1 MKAIVDTKEFK
12 RIMKYMKKFVREDT
26 NELMKYIRFEVKKGE
41 IKFEALDGWRIAREF
56 LKCEND
62 VEFSGYINP
71 ISFTFLKQIKAE
83 ISLENKIVLI
93 SDNVF
98 SVKTVQPNGIWYKTD
113 KYLEGN
119 NVKAKVGINALG
131 LKEVLEGIEK
141 TTIRNQAVIIE
152 MGEPKEPIIIR
163 EDKDRRNVRM
173 ILPMSFDLERD
184 AKQ

>member
-26 NELMKYIRFEVKKGE
+26 NELMKYIRFEVKNGE

-62 VEFSGYINP
+62 VEFEGYINP
-71 ISFTFLKQIKAE
+71 ISFTFLKECKTT
-83 ISLENKIVLI
+83 ISLEDKTVLI

-98 SVKTVQPNGIWYKTD
+98 SVKTMQPNGIWYDTD
-113 KYLEGN
+113 KLIN
-119 NVKAKVGINALG
+119 NNNAKAKAGVNAQL
-131 LKEVLEGIEK
+131 LKECLEGINSCGYLSRPC
-141 TTIRNQAVIIE
+141 IIIE
-152 MGEPKEPIIIR
+152 MGEPKDPIIIR

-173 ILPMSFDLERD
+173 ILRMSFDLEREE
-184 AKQ
+184 K